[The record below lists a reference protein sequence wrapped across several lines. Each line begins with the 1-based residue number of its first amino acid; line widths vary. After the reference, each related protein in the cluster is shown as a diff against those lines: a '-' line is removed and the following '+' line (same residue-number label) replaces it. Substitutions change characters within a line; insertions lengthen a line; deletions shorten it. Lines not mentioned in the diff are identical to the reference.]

1 MSLARDINPF
11 LRVRQSPVAQAAKGY
26 DAQVSLDDAVAVL
39 AALRQWK
46 NEFR

>member
-1 MSLARDINPF
+1 MVADLVVVLRTRQRTVIRALQARDSRTSTQDEAGIF
-11 LRVRQSPVAQAAKGY
+11 
-26 DAQVSLDDAVAVL
+26 

>member
-1 MSLARDINPF
+1 MQRLTSSLT
-11 LRVRQSPVAQAAKGY
+11 
-26 DAQVSLDDAVAVL
+26 AVAVL

>member
-1 MSLARDINPF
+1 
-11 LRVRQSPVAQAAKGY
+11 VAQAARSF
-26 DAQVSLDDAVAVL
+26 DPQLDPHQPAAVL

>member
-1 MSLARDINPF
+1 
-11 LRVRQSPVAQAAKGY
+11 VAQAAQAY
-26 DAQVSLDDAVAVL
+26 DAQVNQDDAVAVL